1 VPRNAVAIALPQAEL
16 AAVAQQLAEAGYEP
30 IEVRTAE
37 ELESLLR
44 RRHDIGVA
52 ILDGENEFD
61 RSLEM
66 YALLHDD
73 DRNIPALMVVAAR
86 ALNRMSLA
94 GRARVNDEYFTRPY
108 SAESLRW
115 RVEAMLIRAEVP
127 ADSTA
132 GGIIDLDMPIGQ
144 SVDGDRGQIIIV
156 FNPKGG
162 VGKTTIAVNIA
173 AMLQVRK
180 GQRVLLIDCD
190 TVTGHIASSLGMEN
204 IRTVA
209 DAWTEDLSTGMS
221 ETFSEIAAPH
231 LNGTSVLVMAESP
244 LHTEILDPRRV
255 AEAITTACR
264 LYDWVIV
271 DMHPDYGPLNQV
283 IFERADKII
292 VPVTP
297 DVPAIRAAVQFRE
310 VAVELDIR
318 ERLAMV
324 VNRANSGVS
333 VSDMERTVGMPALA
347 EVRSAGMVFVRAANE
362 GRSAV
367 ERFPREKVIDD
378 IETLCDR
385 MMATRDSG
393 AAKSGQGFLGIFGG
407 GRNTN
412 PSVRAS

>member
-1 VPRNAVAIALPQAEL
+1 
-16 AAVAQQLAEAGYEP
+16 
-30 IEVRTAE
+30 
-37 ELESLLR
+37 
-44 RRHDIGVA
+44 VA
-52 ILDGENEFD
+52 ILDGENDFD
-61 RSLEM
+61 RTLEM

-86 ALNRMSLA
+86 ALDRMSLA
-94 GRARVNDEYFTRPY
+94 GKARVNDEYFTRPY

-115 RVEAMLIRAEVP
+115 RVEAMLIRAEIPVEDVNAGVIQS
-127 ADSTA
+127 ADETA
-132 GGIIDLDMPIGQ
+132 ESIGGSASGTVFADDAP
-144 SVDGDRGQIIIV
+144 RGQIVIV

-162 VGKTTIAVNIA
+162 VGKTTIAVNVA

-180 GQRVLLIDCD
+180 GEQVLLVDCD
-190 TVTGHIASSLGMEN
+190 TVTGHVASSLGMEN

-209 DAWTEDLSTGMS
+209 DAWTEDLNTGDA
-221 ETFSEIAAPH
+221 ETFAEIASKH
-231 LNGTSVLVMAESP
+231 QNGVSVLVMAESP
-244 LHTEILDPRRV
+244 LHTEILEPKRV
-255 AEAITTACR
+255 AEAITQACHV
-264 LYDWVIV
+264 YDWVIV

-297 DVPAIRAAVQFRE
+297 DVPAIRAAVQLRE

-333 VSDMERTVGMPALA
+333 VADMERTVGMPALA
-347 EVRSAGMVFVRAANE
+347 EVRSAGMLFVRAANE

-367 ERFPREKVIDD
+367 ERFPKEKVIED
-378 IETLCDR
+378 IENLCDR

-393 AAKSGQGFLGIFGG
+393 ATKSGQGFMGIFSG

-412 PSVRAS
+412 PSMRAS